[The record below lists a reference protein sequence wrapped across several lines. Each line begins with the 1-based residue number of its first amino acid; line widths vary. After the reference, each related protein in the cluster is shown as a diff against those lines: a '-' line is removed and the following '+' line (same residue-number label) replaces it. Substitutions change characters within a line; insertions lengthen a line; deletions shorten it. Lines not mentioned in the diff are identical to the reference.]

1 MRFGYYPP
9 RHPPCPP
16 TTTPPPLPRRIPTP
30 ASGDG
35 SVSAAAGPSSDAGDD
50 ANAAVASAKADVERF
65 REQWMRTAAD
75 FDNYRK
81 RSRKETEDA
90 RKAGRE
96 ELLKELLPVFDN
108 LERGLASAK
117 GATDVKGVVDG
128 LSMILKQFEGTLGKV
143 GISRVPTVGSSFDPS
158 LHEAIQQIETSDH
171 PPGTVVAEVQ
181 PGYLSGERLVRA
193 AMVVVAKPP
202 AGAASG
208 GDADSTN

>member
-1 MRFGYYPP
+1 MPVDDEVNAPSSSRASAPP
-9 RHPPCPP
+9 SA
-16 TTTPPPLPRRIPTP
+16 P
-30 ASGDG
+30 ASG
-35 SVSAAAGPSSDAGDD
+35 SAASGVGPSSAEGPTSQV
-50 ANAAVASAKADVERF
+50 ASEVASAKADVERF

-81 RSRKETEDA
+81 RSRKEVEDA
-90 RKAGRE
+90 RKGGRE

-128 LSMILKQFEGTLGKV
+128 LSMILKQFESTLGRV
-143 GISRVPTVGSSFDPS
+143 NITRVPTVGSSFDPS
-158 LHEAIQQIETSDH
+158 LHEAIQQIETNEH

-181 PGYLSGERLVRA
+181 PGYLSGDRLVRA

-202 AGAASG
+202 STGS
-208 GDADSTN
+208 DSSDSN

>member
-1 MRFGYYPP
+1 MSD
-9 RHPPCPP
+9 HPPSTHP
-16 TTTPPPLPRRIPTP
+16 TTAMPADDDAPSSSSRISTPPS
-30 ASGDG
+30 ASGNG
-35 SVSAAAGPSSDAGDD
+35 SASAGSDTSSGPESEV
-50 ANAAVASAKADVERF
+50 AAVASAKADVERF

-81 RSRKETEDA
+81 RSRKETDDA

-117 GATDVKGVVDG
+117 GATDVKGVIDG

-181 PGYLSGERLVRA
+181 PGYLSGDRLVRA

-202 AGAASG
+202 AASS
-208 GDADSTN
+208 DADSTN